1 MIVHFTLLELAIL
14 ELAKN
19 PKFQSIL
26 QRKMKEFNLKAPYER
41 YNLDCVYVSIVWDF
55 FHGIKSS
62 LRFTCTCT

>member
-41 YNLDCVYVSIVWDF
+41 YSVDCVYTHIPQFGMF
-55 FHGIKSS
+55 FMVH
-62 LRFTCTCT
+62 

>member
-1 MIVHFTLLELAIL
+1 MIAHFTLLELAIL

-41 YNLDCVYVSIVWDF
+41 YNVDCVYVNI
-55 FHGIKSS
+55 H
-62 LRFTCTCT
+62 THT